1 MDGEPVNP
9 VGTGGPV
16 AGPLPGEVLTL
27 AQFDLKGLQLKDTF
41 TVLLPIRWMEPD
53 SEMAFTLSAV
63 ELPGVFSLPVPPAVR
78 WTGRT
83 MTITRI
89 TWSPIRV
96 YIDAQIEVDPGVP
109 ESVCHEILWR
119 WTLEA
124 QLDDAYF
131 AELKGLVSGD
141 FI

>member
-1 MDGEPVNP
+1 MDGEPVNL

-63 ELPGVFSLPVPPAVR
+63 ELPGVFSLPVP
-78 WTGRT
+78 
-83 MTITRI
+83 
-89 TWSPIRV
+89 S
-96 YIDAQIEVDPGVP
+96 QIEVDPGVP